1 MTGPA
6 VGLETV
12 FGCAVE
18 SSYGTPVTVDR
29 FYEILGGESLKRQNR
44 TLVSQGM
51 RGGARNLRRGSRRV
65 VSGRDAAGNVPMEV
79 ATTGFGRLFQQ
90 LLGTAPVITSLG
102 GSPTAY
108 SHVYAMGSVLGR
120 SMTLQKQIRDAGG
133 TVIETLTYPGS
144 KMVAAT
150 FSISVQQILQ
160 FVPTFDCQDERT
172 DIAAAAASYTTQ
184 KLFTFAGASLTIAGS
199 PAANVLDAS
208 VTVTNPEKVD
218 RFYLGNQGLKAEP
231 VDNDFPAVGG
241 SFRAEVLDATL
252 YNLFVN
258 DTPAAM
264 VLTFVGDTISGSNH
278 ETLTITVPEIHLT
291 GETAQVAGPGVI
303 EQTLP
308 WEGAADPAS
317 DPGVTIT
324 YITKDAAA

>member
-1 MTGPA
+1 MSGPA

-18 SSYGTPVTVDR
+18 STYGTPVVCDR
-29 FYEILGGESLKRQNR
+29 FFEILGGESLKRNNR

-65 VSGRDAAGNVPMEV
+65 VSGRDASGNVPMEV
-79 ATTGFGRLFQQ
+79 ATTGFGRWFQQ

-102 GSPTAY
+102 GSPAAFQ
-108 SHVYAMGSVLGR
+108 HVYAMGSVLGR
-120 SMTLQKQIRDAGG
+120 STTCQKQIRDAGG

-144 KMVAAT
+144 KMVVAT
-150 FSISVQQILQ
+150 FSVSVQQILQ

-172 DIAAAAASYTTQ
+172 DISPAAASYTTQ
-184 KLFTFAGASLTIAGS
+184 KLFTFQGASLSIGGS
-199 PAANVLDAS
+199 SAANVLDAS
-208 VTVTNPEKVD
+208 LTVTNPEKVD

-231 VDNDFPAVGG
+231 VDSDFPAVTGT
-241 SFRAEVLDATL
+241 FKAEVLDATL

-258 DTPAAM
+258 DTPAAL
-264 VLTFVGDTISGSNH
+264 VLSFVGDTISGANH
-278 ETLTITVPEIHLT
+278 ETLTLTVPEIHLT
-291 GETAQVAGPGVI
+291 GESAQVGGPGVI
-303 EQTLP
+303 EQSLP
-308 WEGAADPAS
+308 WEAAADPAS
-317 DPGVTIT
+317 DPGMSIT